1 MTEDKR
7 QQMQQ
12 FVERLNAASDA
23 YYNGRPELMTDYEWD
38 ALFDRLRQLEEE
50 TGETL
55 PDSPTAKVSAD
66 DVKGQKEEHEFPALS
81 LAKTK
86 RPEELVKWAE
96 AVPSGSRG
104 SSTD

>member
-7 QQMQQ
+7 QQMRQ

-66 DVKGQKEEHEFPALS
+66 DVKGQKEEF
-81 LAKTK
+81 
-86 RPEELVKWAE
+86 RY
-96 AVPSGSRG
+96 
-104 SSTD
+104 